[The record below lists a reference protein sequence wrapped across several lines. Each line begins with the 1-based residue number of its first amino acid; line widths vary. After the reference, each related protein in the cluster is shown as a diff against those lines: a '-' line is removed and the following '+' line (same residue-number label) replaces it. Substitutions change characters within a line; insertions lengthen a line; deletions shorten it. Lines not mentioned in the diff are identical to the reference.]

1 MRGGASPGHPRT
13 RSLVAVGDIAQCPG
27 NAAITAALVDGLPG
41 TIAALG
47 DTVYENG
54 TPEEY
59 ATCYEPTWGRHKAR
73 TRPAVGNHEYRTPG
87 ASGYFSYFGAA
98 AGEPGKGYYSYTLG
112 AWHVVA
118 LNTNCAEIGGCEPG
132 SAQERWLRADLAA
145 HPARCT
151 VAYMHHPAF
160 SSGNTHG
167 GSPSVRPLLRALQDE
182 GVELILSGHD
192 HDYERFAPQTV
203 EGAAN
208 PAGVRQ
214 FVVGTGGASLREFA
228 PQPAAQQRGA
238 DRGRLRRAVPEAARD
253 RIRLAVRAA
262 ARQFRGRCGHR
273 RLPLSAARWSGR
285 LHREHPPATRQP
297 HLRRSP
303 RHQGDSHMPEAVIV
317 DAVRTPI
324 GRAFKGQL
332 AGLRPD
338 DTGAFVVDSLLERNP
353 EVSPESVEELI
364 AGCGLPQGLQ
374 AFNIGRIMVLLSER
388 LPDSVNGVTVS
399 RYCASSLESI
409 REAANAIR
417 AGEGDTYIAAGVEW
431 VSRYNERQ
439 EAAGVADQNEK
450 LQGNNGQPNAYIA
463 MGLTA
468 ENVADKW
475 EVSRAD
481 MDKYAQRSQELA
493 VASQESGFFDR
504 EIVPV
509 TLPDGTM
516 VAKDEGPRASSTLE
530 KLAELKPA
538 FREDGKVTAGNSCPL
553 NDGAAAVLLM
563 SDARAKELGLTPRA
577 RIVAS
582 ATAALEPELM
592 GVAPIGA
599 IKKVLDRAGMK
610 IDDVDV
616 VELNEA
622 FAAQVIPIMS
632 ECDIPLE
639 KLNPHGGAIA
649 LGHPF
654 GMTGARIMTTLLNGL
669 ETDDKTIGLET
680 MCVAGGQGHAMIVE
694 RLN

>member
-1 MRGGASPGHPRT
+1 
-13 RSLVAVGDIAQCPG
+13 
-27 NAAITAALVDGLPG
+27 
-41 TIAALG
+41 
-47 DTVYENG
+47 
-54 TPEEY
+54 
-59 ATCYEPTWGRHKAR
+59 
-73 TRPAVGNHEYRTPG
+73 
-87 ASGYFSYFGAA
+87 
-98 AGEPGKGYYSYTLG
+98 
-112 AWHVVA
+112 
-118 LNTNCAEIGGCEPG
+118 
-132 SAQERWLRADLAA
+132 
-145 HPARCT
+145 
-151 VAYMHHPAF
+151 
-160 SSGNTHG
+160 
-167 GSPSVRPLLRALQDE
+167 
-182 GVELILSGHD
+182 
-192 HDYERFAPQTV
+192 
-203 EGAAN
+203 
-208 PAGVRQ
+208 
-214 FVVGTGGASLREFA
+214 
-228 PQPAAQQRGA
+228 
-238 DRGRLRRAVPEAARD
+238 
-253 RIRLAVRAA
+253 
-262 ARQFRGRCGHR
+262 
-273 RLPLSAARWSGR
+273 
-285 LHREHPPATRQP
+285 
-297 HLRRSP
+297 
-303 RHQGDSHMPEAVIV
+303 MPEAVIV

-324 GRAFKGQL
+324 GRAFKGAL

-338 DTGAFVVDSLLERNP
+338 DTGTFLIDQLLERNS
-353 EVSPESVEELI
+353 EVKPDSVEEVI

-399 RYCASSLESI
+399 RYCASSLEAI
-409 REAANAIR
+409 REGANAIR
-417 AGEGDTYIAAGVEW
+417 AGEGHTYVAAGVEW

-450 LQGNNGQPNAYIA
+450 LQGKNGQPDAYIA
-463 MGLTA
+463 MGVTA

-493 VASQESGFFDR
+493 VAAQESGFFDR

-509 TLPDGTM
+509 TLPDGTV

-563 SDARAKELGLTPRA
+563 SDMRAKELGLTPRA
-577 RIVAS
+577 RIIAS
-582 ATAALEPELM
+582 ATSALEPELM

-599 IKKVLDRAGMK
+599 IRKVLDRAGMK
-610 IDDVDV
+610 MDDVDV

-654 GMTGARIMTTLLNGL
+654 GMTGARIMTTLLNDL
-669 ETDDKTIGLET
+669 ESDDKTIGLET
-680 MCVAGGQGHAMIVE
+680 MCVAGGQGQAMIVE
-694 RLN
+694 RLG